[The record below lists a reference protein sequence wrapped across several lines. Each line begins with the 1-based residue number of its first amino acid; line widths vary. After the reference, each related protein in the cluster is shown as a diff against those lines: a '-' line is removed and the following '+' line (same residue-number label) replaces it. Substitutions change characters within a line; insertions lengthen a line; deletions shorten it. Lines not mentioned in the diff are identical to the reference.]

1 MVENLAK
8 IKKMSRGLKINE
20 STESD
25 FEYDQL
31 AGVSDDDL
39 EDQKITG
46 VQDISDTNS
55 ESDKNESTD
64 VMDPND
70 LESINKRKP
79 YFDTKMMKL

>member
-1 MVENLAK
+1 M
-8 IKKMSRGLKINE
+8 
-20 STESD
+20 
-25 FEYDQL
+25 
-31 AGVSDDDL
+31 
-39 EDQKITG
+39 
-46 VQDISDTNS
+46 QDISDTNS